1 MNVKSYFW
9 WMSFGNIR
17 TRCRIAAELRC
28 ENKNITKK
36 RLREYDEACDIRKN
50 LNDRNLSRDHVPTLY
65 GLCREIILKE
75 NDKLCEE
82 TFYRTHAKC
91 DYITDTRGAKRRIYQ
106 CSVVKHQHTHNRNL
120 RTDTDTTIG
129 SYTIFE

>member
-1 MNVKSYFW
+1 MREQEYS
-9 WMSFGNIR
+9 
-17 TRCRIAAELRC
+17 
-28 ENKNITKK
+28 KK

-82 TFYRTHAKC
+82 TFIEHMRNVITLPTPVEQNGG
-91 DYITDTRGAKRRIYQ
+91 YINVRW
-106 CSVVKHQHTHNRNL
+106 
-120 RTDTDTTIG
+120 
-129 SYTIFE
+129 